1 MDLHLKDRVVLI
13 TGATGG
19 IGQALTRAFAAEGC
33 KLAISSTSQA
43 KLDAFTPSL
52 GLDEGHLK
60 TFIVDVTREEQVKAF
75 VDGAHAAYG
84 RLDVQIH
91 RIEENTVGKP
101 ADEAVFASQYLD
113 GRYCR
118 PDEVA
123 DLALYLASD
132 LSSHMMGSGIRL
144 DGGLD
149 AQC

>member
-84 RLDVQIH
+84 RLDVHDPPH
-91 RIEENTVGKP
+91 RGEHAGQARRRGRVCQPIPGRP
-101 ADEAVFASQYLD
+101 LLPPRRGGRPGAVPGGG
-113 GRYCR
+113 GRFLFDR
-118 PDEVA
+118 A
-123 DLALYLASD
+123 G
-132 LSSHMMGSGIRL
+132 H
-144 DGGLD
+144 
-149 AQC
+149 

>member
-1 MDLHLKDRVVLI
+1 M
-13 TGATGG
+13 
-19 IGQALTRAFAAEGC
+19 
-33 KLAISSTSQA
+33 S
-43 KLDAFTPSL
+43 
-52 GLDEGHLK
+52 
-60 TFIVDVTREEQVKAF
+60 
-75 VDGAHAAYG
+75 
-84 RLDVQIH
+84 H
-91 RIEENTVGKP
+91 RIEENTLGKP